1 MRVYCGLASAGQ
13 RIPIAVVDGAGRLVA
28 SHEVDDTPIGYA
40 ALLTLIAE
48 RCADTGHVRAAM
60 ATDSETNLIPLLLA
74 AAGDPLAVGDSGTVA
89 QFASD
94 EPPGAPEPRR
104 RALALARALQ
114 SGVLPATT
122 QPAPRDLTTLR
133 PMLAAHRAAVAGRGS
148 AIAMLRELLRELYPA
163 ALRTFPDPGAP
174 LALAVLERLASP
186 AEVEGLRDGD
196 VLSQLRG
203 AGHPGAEVDNAIVTL
218 RRAVAEM
225 SGKASCP
232 KAVAAA
238 IRDGVASVRA
248 AESAASGLVNV
259 IVERVEPRTSGRGF
273 SALPPVSGPPVSAP
287 PVSAPPVSGIPGST
301 RSVSGPPVSGAPA
314 GTRFSTPPAVP
325 SPVAGLAT
333 SGHAE
338 ASPRIPTGRTT
349 SSRDSSRAAPYASPS
364 ATPPGA
370 TMPGPR
376 SQGFKPSPPS
386 PAPPSPRRSAIPN
399 QSGLTTNRQESTDSY
414 PAAGIQGSGPLGS
427 QPADSR
433 AVPDPLTS
441 GFPLAGLSVGGLSGG
456 QRPAKGGTAGASTNA
471 ARYRDSQVP
480 SSPLTPPRG
489 SVAPDQS
496 DEELSLLSPDELPG
510 VPSRPRT
517 TEPLPRYS
525 EPTSGPLAALIEF
538 PGSARRQAPTQHNTE
553 YREQVNRETGTAP
566 SRDHQAIQ
574 ENRPG
579 YEAQNPPS
587 RRQPAP
593 RVPASSPPLSET
605 DGDLLIFAQARS
617 AWFSDPEDETN
628 PQTDWRSDAD
638 AGWDAAEAASHPTVG
653 GTTRSGLPRRVPSAN
668 LVPGTATNR
677 ELGSAQP
684 INRDAAQ
691 LAAHTA
697 GYFKG
702 WNRAREDTQ
711 EAPYPSARHR

>member
-1 MRVYCGLASAGQ
+1 
-13 RIPIAVVDGAGRLVA
+13 VVDGAGRLVA
-28 SHEVDDTPIGYA
+28 SHEVEDTPTGYA

-48 RCADTGHVRAAM
+48 RCADTGQVRAAM

-89 QFASD
+89 QFVSD
-94 EPPGAPEPRR
+94 EPPGTPEPRR

-148 AIAMLRELLRELYPA
+148 AIAMLRDLLRELYPA

-196 VLSQLRG
+196 VLSQLRT
-203 AGHPGAEVDNAIVTL
+203 AGHPGAEVDNAIAAL

-225 SGKASCP
+225 SSKVSCP
-232 KAVAAA
+232 TAVASA
-238 IRDGVASVRA
+238 IRSGVASVRA
-248 AESAASGLVNV
+248 AENATSALVDV

-287 PVSAPPVSGIPGST
+287 PV
-301 RSVSGPPVSGAPA
+301 VSGAPA
-314 GTRFSTPPAVP
+314 GSRFSAPPAVP
-325 SPVAGLAT
+325 APVADLAT
-333 SGHAE
+333 SGYAE
-338 ASPRIPTGRTT
+338 GSPRIPTGRTASPRET
-349 SSRDSSRAAPYASPS
+349 TTAGPYAPSS
-364 ATPPGA
+364 ATTPG
-370 TMPGPR
+370 TTTPGSR
-376 SQGFKPSPPS
+376 SQGFKPSTPG
-386 PAPPSPRRSAIPN
+386 APPLSPRRSAIPH
-399 QSGLTTNRQESTDSY
+399 QPDLTTNRQAPPTDSY
-414 PAAGIQGSGPLGS
+414 PTAGVQASGPLGS

-433 AVPDPLTS
+433 AVPDSLTS
-441 GFPLAGLSVGGLSGG
+441 GFPRAGLAAGGLSGG
-456 QRPAKGGTAGASTNA
+456 QRPSNGAIAGAATNA
-471 ARYRDSQVP
+471 ARYRDPQVT
-480 SSPLTPPRG
+480 SSHLTPPRG

-496 DEELSLLSPDELPG
+496 DEELSLLSPDELPN

-517 TEPLPRYS
+517 TEPVPRYS

-538 PGSARRQAPTQHNTE
+538 PGSAGRRQAPTQYSTG
-553 YREQVNRETGTAP
+553 YREQVNRETGNAP
-566 SRDHQAIQ
+566 SRDHQAIR
-574 ENRPG
+574 EDRAG
-579 YEAQNPPS
+579 HEAQNPPS
-587 RRQPAP
+587 RRQSAP
-593 RVPASSPPLSET
+593 RVPAASPPLSET

-617 AWFSDPEDETN
+617 AWFSDPEDE
-628 PQTDWRSDAD
+628 PGSQPEWRSEAD

-653 GTTRSGLPRRVPSAN
+653 GATRSGLPRRVPSAN
-668 LVPGTATNR
+668 LVPGAATNR

-711 EAPYPSARHR
+711 EPPYSSARHR